1 MKIMAPRTA
10 TPPTTPP
17 TMPHVLPLEEEL
29 PLLLEPE
36 EGSAE
41 AEEVMP
47 V

>member
-1 MKIMAPRTA
+1 MKIIAPRTA

-17 TMPHVLPLEEEL
+17 TIPHVLPVEEEF
-29 PLLLEPE
+29 PLLEAPE

-41 AEEVMP
+41 AEEVTP